1 MLVAKVGLPV
11 FTGNPAEEG
20 ETLGERLRLVRRA
33 KGLSIADLAKASGVP
48 GSTVSKIENGLLN
61 PSLVHAINLAS
72 ALDAN
77 LGFLVDRS
85 RTRHARH
92 SVVRATQRGRRD
104 FAEVGMILEDLNI
117 GFVPGV
123 LESRI
128 GRIEPGAHSGREYMT
143 HPGEELAHVLS
154 GSVTYDLDG
163 DEYHLGEGD
172 TLHFKCDAPHRWANP
187 NDREAILLWVFS
199 DGLSF

>member
-1 MLVAKVGLPV
+1 MARDKRQSTMREPVAE
-11 FTGNPAEEG
+11 AAG
-20 ETLGERLRLVRRA
+20 ETLGERLRHLRRDN
-33 KGLSIADLAKASGVP
+33 GFSIADLAKASGVP
-48 GSTVSKIENGLLN
+48 ASTVSKIENGLLN

-92 SVVRATQRGRRD
+92 AVVRASQRGRRE
-104 FAEVGMILEDLNI
+104 FPEMGMVLEDLNI

-128 GRIEPGAHSGREYMT
+128 GRIEAGAHSGTDYMT
-143 HPGEELAHVLS
+143 HPGEELAHVLA
-154 GSVTYDLDG
+154 GTIAYDLDG
-163 DEYHLGEGD
+163 EEYLLGVGD
-172 TLHFKCDAPHRWANP
+172 TLHFRCDVPHRWANP
-187 NDREAILLWVFS
+187 NDGEAILLWVFS

>member
-1 MLVAKVGLPV
+1 MVKRGPDA
-11 FTGNPAEEG
+11 AENRLAEAG
-20 ETLGERLRLVRRA
+20 ETLGERLRFLRRER
-33 KGLSIADLAKASGVP
+33 GLSIAELAKTSGVP

-85 RTRHARH
+85 RTRHARS
-92 SVVRATQRGRRD
+92 SVVRASQRSRRD
-104 FAEVGMILEDLNI
+104 FPEMGLVLEDLNI

-128 GRIEPGAHSGREYMT
+128 GRIRPQAHSGLERMS

-154 GSVTYDLDG
+154 GTLTYDLDG
-163 DEYHLGEGD
+163 EEYRLGEGD
-172 TLHFKCDAPHRWANP
+172 TLHFKCDVPHRWANQGE
-187 NDREAILLWVFS
+187 REAVVLWVFS

>member
-1 MLVAKVGLPV
+1 MAQKRRDASEDQW
-11 FTGNPAEEG
+11 AEAG
-20 ETLGERLRLVRRA
+20 ETLGQRLRFLRRER
-33 KGLSIADLAKASGVP
+33 GLSIAELARMAGVP
-48 GSTVSKIENGLLN
+48 GSTISKIENGLLN

-72 ALDAN
+72 ALEAN

-92 SVVRATQRGRRD
+92 AVVRRTQRGRRD
-104 FAEVGMILEDLNI
+104 FPEMSMVLEDLNI

-128 GRIEPGAHSGREYMT
+128 GTISPGTHSGSDRMS
-143 HPGEELAHVLS
+143 HPGEELVHILS
-154 GSVTYDLDG
+154 GEVTYDVDG
-163 DEYHLGEGD
+163 TECRLSEGD
-172 TLHFKCDAPHRWANP
+172 TLHFKCDTPHRWTNHGDGPAV
-187 NDREAILLWVFS
+187 LLWVFS

>member
-1 MLVAKVGLPV
+1 MA
-11 FTGNPAEEG
+11 A
-20 ETLGERLRLVRRA
+20 ETLGQRLRLLRRDR
-33 KGLSIADLAKASGVP
+33 GLSIADLAAASGVP
-48 GSTVSKIENGLLN
+48 GSTISKIENGLLN

-77 LGFLVDRS
+77 LGFLVDRT

-92 SVVRATQRGRRD
+92 SVVRRAQRGRRD
-104 FAEVGMILEDLNI
+104 FPEMAMVLEDLNI

-128 GRIEPGAHSGREYMT
+128 GTISPGAHSGAERMS
-143 HPGEELAHVLS
+143 HAGEELVHILS
-154 GSVTYDLDG
+154 GTVTYDVDG
-163 DEYHLGEGD
+163 TEYRLAEGD
-172 TLHFKCDAPHRWANP
+172 TLHFKCDTPHRWMNQGDGTAV
-187 NDREAILLWVFS
+187 LLWVFS

>member
-1 MLVAKVGLPV
+1 MATGKMGAKDESM
-11 FTGNPAEEG
+11 AA
-20 ETLGERLRLVRRA
+20 ETLGQRLRLLRRDR
-33 KGLSIADLAKASGVP
+33 GLSIADLAAVSGVP
-48 GSTVSKIENGLLN
+48 GSTISKIENGLLN

-77 LGFLVDRS
+77 LGFLVDRT

-92 SVVRATQRGRRD
+92 SVVRRAQRGRRD
-104 FAEVGMILEDLNI
+104 FPEMAMVLEDLNI

-128 GRIEPGAHSGREYMT
+128 GTISPGAHSGSERMS
-143 HPGEELAHVLS
+143 HAGEELVHVLS
-154 GSVTYDLDG
+154 GTVTYDVDG
-163 DEYHLGEGD
+163 TEYRLAEGD
-172 TLHFKCDAPHRWANP
+172 TLHFKCDTPHRWMNQGDGTAV
-187 NDREAILLWVFS
+187 LLWVFS

>member
-1 MLVAKVGLPV
+1 MEKRL
-11 FTGNPAEEG
+11 AEAG
-20 ETLGERLRLVRRA
+20 ETLGQRLRFLRHE
-33 KGLSIADLAKASGVP
+33 KGLSIASLAKASGVP

-77 LGFLVDRS
+77 LGFLVDRL
-85 RTRHARH
+85 RTRHAR
-92 SVVRATQRGRRD
+92 SSIVRSTQRATRD
-104 FAEVGMILEDLNI
+104 FPEMGMVLEDLNI
-117 GFVPGV
+117 GFLPGV

-128 GRIEPGAHSGREYMT
+128 GRISPQAHSGLERMS

-154 GSVTYDLDG
+154 GAIIYDLDSI
-163 DEYHLGEGD
+163 EYRLGEGD
-172 TLHFKCDAPHRWANP
+172 TLHFKCDVPHRWANQG
-187 NDREAILLWVFS
+187 DREAVVLWVFS

>member
-1 MLVAKVGLPV
+1 MVKGGPDA
-11 FTGNPAEEG
+11 AEKRLAEAG
-20 ETLGERLRLVRRA
+20 ETLGERLRFLRRE
-33 KGLSIADLAKASGVP
+33 KGLSIAELAKSSGVP

-85 RTRHARH
+85 RTRHARS
-92 SVVRATQRGRRD
+92 SVVRAAHRSRRD
-104 FAEVGMILEDLNI
+104 FPEMGMVLEDLNI
-117 GFVPGV
+117 GFVPGL

-128 GRIEPGAHSGREYMT
+128 GRIQPQAHSGLQRMS
-143 HPGEELAHVLS
+143 HPGEELVHVLS
-154 GSVTYDLDG
+154 GTITYDLDG
-163 DEYHLGEGD
+163 EEYRLSEGD
-172 TLHFKCDAPHRWANP
+172 TLHFKCDTPHRWANQGE
-187 NDREAILLWVFS
+187 RETVLLWVFS

>member
-1 MLVAKVGLPV
+1 MVKQ
-11 FTGNPAEEG
+11 TRRSAERQPIADAG
-20 ETLGERLRLVRRA
+20 ETLGERLRRLRRD
-33 KGLSIADLAKASGVP
+33 KGLSIADLAKTSGVP
-48 GSTVSKIENGLLN
+48 ASTVSKIENGLLN

-92 SVVRATQRGRRD
+92 AVVRSSQRGRRD
-104 FAEVGMILEDLNI
+104 FTEMGMVLEDLNI
-117 GFVPGV
+117 GFAPGV
-123 LESRI
+123 LESRV
-128 GRIEPGAHSGREYMT
+128 GRIEAGAHSGLEYMT

-163 DEYHLGEGD
+163 EEYLLGEGD
-172 TLHFKCDAPHRWANP
+172 TLHFKCDVPHRWANP
-187 NDREAILLWVFS
+187 NDREAVLLWVFS